1 MEHRTE
7 QLNFRV
13 TPDEKQEILRRAI
26 DRKQKV
32 TDFLRDLLRFGLLPE
47 ADRR

>member
-1 MEHRTE
+1 MQNRTE

-13 TPDEKQEILRRAI
+13 TPEERKEIEKRAS

-32 TDFLRDLLRFGLLPE
+32 TDFLRDLLLYGMVPE
-47 ADRR
+47 IPRR